1 MGCTTRSVALPCER
15 HANSRG
21 RMATRLVIFDERRD
35 SKGRVRSTGRLQNGS
50 LSCKMADGVHVQG
63 ARLERWASRRGV
75 WRSCDLTAEACAILA
90 RYASWARGACWN
102 RWMFNQPLDDDYD
115 FTTILKSNSIALIGR
130 SRDLLQPQGSVHAS
144 REPDGTQTEP
154 ATPVSATG
162 LLISPC

>member
-1 MGCTTRSVALPCER
+1 MADHGFAISIMFIMAIIKHGSFTMRPRRLP
-15 HANSRG
+15 AVPLLF
-21 RMATRLVIFDERRD
+21 TLV
-35 SKGRVRSTGRLQNGS
+35 LQPQQR
-50 LSCKMADGVHVQG
+50 KMADGVHVQG

-102 RWMFNQPLDDDYD
+102 RWKFNQPLDDDYD